1 MPDTSPTQSRC
12 PPAKTK
18 TATTKHISLAPAA
31 AAGSK
36 IQTPRKSPAQ
46 KSAWPENGS
55 AAFPKRPSRLVS
67 SRGFKRMQRRQ
78 QIQDSRRRQKSR
90 PVVSVGVRN
99 VRAVGFE
106 CPRRKIKAPA
116 AKIRGI
122 PQGVES
128 VITRGRKDITPHAR
142 AKKYQQRHGKKT
154 RRRTPPHFQERVSQ
168 SRHQPSRHGNRQR
181 HPLPLPGS
189 PSAA

>member
-1 MPDTSPTQSRC
+1 MLSGAVPSACPTALISLPPFSQTLTATPDTSPTQSQC

-46 KSAWPENGS
+46 KSAWPENDS

-90 PVVSVGVRN
+90 PVVSVG
-99 VRAVGFE
+99 G
-106 CPRRKIKAPA
+106 A
-116 AKIRGI
+116 AC
-122 PQGVES
+122 V
-128 VITRGRKDITPHAR
+128 
-142 AKKYQQRHGKKT
+142 
-154 RRRTPPHFQERVSQ
+154 
-168 SRHQPSRHGNRQR
+168 
-181 HPLPLPGS
+181 
-189 PSAA
+189 